1 MKEFLLVDD
10 HVVVRTGLGLMIQ
23 RYFEPCTITEASNGQ
38 EALDKLKTKKFDLI
52 VLDIHMPDTDALGL
66 MEYIH
71 AQYSEARVLIYSMGA
86 EHIYAKRF
94 LKAGARGF
102 VSKEAPLEEI
112 VKAVTQVLENRRYLS
127 EELAMAL
134 ANESESS
141 RKADNPFNR
150 LSAREFEIATL
161 LLSGKTIS
169 EISREISIQISTVG
183 THKARLF
190 EKLGV
195 TNILQLKELA
205 TSYQL

>member
-23 RYFEPCTITEASNGQ
+23 QYFQPCTITEAGHGQ
-38 EALDKLKTKKFDLI
+38 EALDKLKEKSFNLM

-66 MEYIH
+66 TEYVR
-71 AQYSEARVLIYSMGA
+71 AQYPNMRILIYSMGA

-94 LKAGARGF
+94 LKAGASGF

-112 VKAVTQVLENRRYLS
+112 IRAVTLVLDGRKYIS
-127 EELAMAL
+127 EELAMSL
-134 ANESESS
+134 ANETESS
-141 RKADNPFNR
+141 KKNDNPFNK

-169 EISREISIQISTVG
+169 EISRDISIQISTVG

-195 TNILQLKELA
+195 TNILELKELA
-205 TSYQL
+205 NSYHL